1 MIQKLALLGST
12 GSIGRQTLA
21 VVDALPERFE
31 VVALAAGRNL
41 PLLQAQIDRYRPR
54 LVSVSGNVDPA
65 AITDAEVMTG
75 DPGLEAVATFP
86 DADIV
91 VIATSGHAAIRPTL
105 EAIRHGK
112 IIALANKETIVCAGE
127 IIMAEAERQGARLRP
142 VDSEHSA
149 IWQCLS
155 AHHQPGDLHKVTLTA
170 SGGPFRAAPLDAFAS
185 ITVEQ
190 ALAHPTWGM
199 GAKVTIDSAT
209 LMNKGLEVIEAHWL
223 FDLPYDRIDVVIH
236 PQSLVHSLVSFRD
249 GSVLAQLA
257 VPDMRIPIQYALTF
271 PERADAPAPHL
282 DLVQA
287 GRLEFFPPDLAR
299 FPALALA
306 RGVGEAGSTYP
317 TVLSGADE
325 IAVERFLAGEL
336 RFTDI
341 TPLVAEIIERHQPE
355 PGPLSLEAIAAAD
368 RWARQEARGL
378 TPAGI

>member
-31 VVALAAGRNL
+31 IVALAAGRNL
-41 PLLQAQIDRYRPR
+41 PLLQEQIDRYRPQ
-54 LVSVSGNVDPA
+54 LVSVSGTVDPA
-65 AITDAEVMTG
+65 AISGAEVMTG
-75 DPGLEAVATFP
+75 NAGLEAVATMP

-91 VIATSGHAAIRPTL
+91 VIGTSGHAAIRPTL
-105 EAIRHGK
+105 EAIRHRK

-127 IIMAEAERQGARLRP
+127 IIMAEAERQEVRIRP

-149 IWQCLS
+149 VWQCLS
-155 AHHQPGDLHKVTLTA
+155 ARHQPEDLYKVILTA
-170 SGGPFRAAPLDAFAS
+170 SGGPFRTTPIDAFAT

-209 LMNKGLEVIEAHWL
+209 LMNKGLEIIEAHWL
-223 FDLPYDRIDVVIH
+223 FDLAYDQIDVVIH
-236 PQSLVHSLVSFRD
+236 PQSLVHSLVTFRD
-249 GSVLAQLA
+249 GSVIAQLG

-271 PERADAPAPHL
+271 PERADSPVAHL

-287 GRLEFFPPDLAR
+287 GRLEFFPPDLTR

-306 RGVGEAGSTYP
+306 RAAGEAGSTYP

-325 IAVERFLAGEL
+325 VAVERFLAGEL

-341 TPLVAEIIERHQPE
+341 TPLVAEIIEQHQPE
-355 PGPLSLEAIAAAD
+355 PGPLTLEAIAAAD
-368 RWARQEARGL
+368 CWARQTARSL
-378 TPAGI
+378 TLAGI

>member
-41 PLLQAQIDRYRPR
+41 PLLQEQIDRYRPQ
-54 LVSVSGNVDPA
+54 LVSVSGTVDPT
-65 AITDAEVMTG
+65 AITGAEVMTG
-75 DPGLEAVATFP
+75 DAGLEAVATIP

-91 VIATSGHAAIRPTL
+91 VVGTSGHAAIRPTL
-105 EAIRHGK
+105 EAIRRGK

-127 IIMAEAERQGARLRP
+127 IIMAEAKRRGVRIRP

-149 IWQCLS
+149 VWQCLS
-155 AHHQPGDLHKVTLTA
+155 AHHQPGELFKVTLTA
-170 SGGPFRAAPLDAFAS
+170 SGGPFRATPIDEFTA
-185 ITVEQ
+185 ITVDQ

-199 GAKVTIDSAT
+199 GPKVTIDSAT
-209 LMNKGLEVIEAHWL
+209 LMNKGLEIIEAHWL
-223 FDLPYDRIDVVIH
+223 FDLAYDQIDVVIH
-236 PQSLVHSLVSFRD
+236 PQSLVHSLVTFRD
-249 GSVLAQLA
+249 GSMIAQLG

-271 PERADAPAPHL
+271 PERAGSPVPHL
-282 DLVQA
+282 DLSRA
-287 GRLEFFPPDLAR
+287 GRLEFFPPDLTR

-306 RGVGEAGSTYP
+306 RAAGEAGSTYP

-325 IAVERFLAGEL
+325 VAVERFLAGEL
-336 RFTDI
+336 RFTEI

-355 PGPLSLEAIAAAD
+355 PGPLTLEAIAVAD
-368 RWARQEARGL
+368 RWARQTARFL
-378 TPAGI
+378 TPAEI

>member
-41 PLLQAQIDRYRPR
+41 PLLQEQIDRYRPQ
-54 LVSVSGNVDPA
+54 LVSVSGTVDPV
-65 AITDAEVMTG
+65 AITGAEVMTG
-75 DPGLEAVATFP
+75 DLGLEAAATIQ

-91 VIATSGHAAIRPTL
+91 VVATSGHAAIRPTL
-105 EAIRHGK
+105 EAIRRGK

-127 IIMAEAERQGARLRP
+127 IIMAEAKRQGARIRP

-155 AHHQPGDLHKVTLTA
+155 THHQPDDLVRVTLTA
-170 SGGPFRAAPLDAFAS
+170 SGGPFRTAPIDAFAA

-199 GAKVTIDSAT
+199 GDKVTIDSAT
-209 LMNKGLEVIEAHWL
+209 LMNKGLEIIEAHWL
-223 FDLPYDRIDVVIH
+223 FDLSYDRIDVVIH

-257 VPDMRIPIQYALTF
+257 VPDMRVPIQYALTF
-271 PERADAPAPHL
+271 PERAASPVPYL
-282 DLVQA
+282 DLTQA
-287 GRLEFFPPDLAR
+287 GRLEFFPPDLTR
-299 FPALALA
+299 FPALSLA
-306 RGVGEAGSTYP
+306 RAAGEAGSTYP

-325 IAVERFLAGEL
+325 VAVERFLAGEL
-336 RFTDI
+336 RFTEI

-355 PGPLSLEAIAAAD
+355 PGPLTLEAIAAAD
-368 RWARQEARGL
+368 QWARQAARAL
-378 TPAGI
+378 TPARI